1 MKICN
6 KILIHSMMVIA
17 WLTWTP
23 VYAQASFIDA
33 IIAIVEDD
41 VITDNELQK
50 EVTNIKHEMRAKGRE
65 LPDNPSLYR
74 QVLELMIN
82 QSILKQ
88 EALRRGVTI
97 TETQLNTTMQ
107 NLAQRNKKTLAEFRE
122 VLLSENID
130 YNEFRDQIKD
140 KLLISSIQTSYAHKN
155 VDITEQEVD
164 DFIKRSGT
172 DSESLEYKLAHIL
185 IALPD
190 GATSEQVTNA
200 IEEVQG
206 LLKKLRNG
214 ASFTDLANEF
224 SAGSNALQGGDLGW
238 RKLAEVPSLFTPLAQ
253 KLKINEYS
261 EPVRSPSGFHI
272 VTLTDKRDSKQVI
285 VQQMHARHILIKPDT
300 LTSDEDA
307 RSKLE
312 SLREQIVQGA
322 DFGELAKVHSD
333 DPGSKGLSGDL
344 GWFEPKTMVPA
355 FEKMLLQTEPETISP
370 VFRSQFGWHILQVL
384 GTKIIDETAESKRNT
399 IRAQLSNQKRDEVLE
414 LWQRRLRDQAF
425 VKIITS

>member
-6 KILIHSMMVIA
+6 KILIHSMLVIA

-50 EVTNIKHEMRAKGRE
+50 EVSNIRQEMRAKGRE

-88 EALRRGVTI
+88 EALRRGVTV

-107 NLAQRNKKTLAEFRE
+107 NLAQRNQKTLAEFRE
-122 VLLSENID
+122 VLLAEGID
-130 YNEFRDQIKD
+130 YNDFRDQIKD
-140 KLLISSIQTSYAHKN
+140 KLLISSIQTSYARNN

-164 DFIKRSGT
+164 DFIKRSGA
-172 DSESLEYKLAHIL
+172 DSDSLEYKLAHIL
-185 IALPD
+185 VALPD
-190 GATSEQVTNA
+190 GATSEQVTQA
-200 IEEVQG
+200 REEVQG

-214 ASFTDLANEF
+214 ASFTELANEF

-253 KLKINEYS
+253 KLKVNEYS

-272 VTLTDKRDSKQVI
+272 VTLTDKRDSAQVI
-285 VQQMHARHILIKPDT
+285 VQQMNARHILIKPDT

-307 RSKLE
+307 RTKLE
-312 SLREQIVQGA
+312 SLREQILQGA
-322 DFGELAKVHSD
+322 DFGELAKAHSD
-333 DPGSKGLSGDL
+333 DPGSKGLEGDL

-355 FEKMLLQTEPETISP
+355 FEKMLLQTEPDTTSP

-384 GTKIIDETAESKRNT
+384 GTKIIDETEESKRNT
-399 IRAQLSNQKRDEVLE
+399 IRTQLSNQKRDEVLE